1 MSALPAL
8 PNDPSDVSARVIAA
22 LQAQLNDMKIKAQAA
37 EDKAQAAE
45 AEVAKARAA
54 EAKARTDKEAAEAK
68 AQAAEAKAKVL
79 KYVWTLQHRCAIQH
93 LRAGF

>member
-22 LQAQLNDMKIKAQAA
+22 LQAQLNDMKIKAR
-37 EDKAQAAE
+37 EDKEAAE